1 MQNRNGTISRSP
13 QMKSPA
19 KRKAQPS
26 RRSGRRV
33 AAERGAQSVTR
44 SADVRP
50 HVEFLKQ
57 FQGSLP
63 EIITESDL
71 ETLNLGLGHLFVW
84 LREARQQ
91 YNEDQDGGRIAAFTT
106 LGALMQFI
114 MLFNLP
120 LAEYLHTPILKL
132 LDALVGLDQNNV
144 LPILKPVAR
153 SGRSA
158 SNPAH
163 AALKGHVAGT
173 VMRLRNSGLD
183 PKTACKRVATELAK
197 LGIRPQRGTKAISAN
212 TVRHWCD
219 DVASDVGR
227 GGIAAITYDSMF
239 TDKENERLHALL
251 PANAQS
257 FALASLRQYVQ
268 QIFPRRRPTA
278 SKPS

>member
-1 MQNRNGTISRSP
+1 MRNRNGTISRSP

-50 HVEFLKQ
+50 HLEFLEQ

-91 YNEDQDGGRIAAFTT
+91 YNEDQDGGRIAAYTT

-120 LAEYLHTPILKL
+120 LAEYLHRPILKL
-132 LDALVGLDQNNV
+132 LDALVALDQNNV

-163 AALKGHVAGT
+163 AVPRANRAPTPLRALARARSGGPARYDRPATTHRATVVA
-173 VMRLRNSGLD
+173 R
-183 PKTACKRVATELAK
+183 AAATD
-197 LGIRPQRGTKAISAN
+197 QRGRCGEEGTG
-212 TVRHWCD
+212 VRD
-219 DVASDVGR
+219 
-227 GGIAAITYDSMF
+227 F
-239 TDKENERLHALL
+239 
-251 PANAQS
+251 
-257 FALASLRQYVQ
+257 
-268 QIFPRRRPTA
+268 
-278 SKPS
+278 